1 MVNVSGA
8 ALVFAFHDN
17 TLYTFERADRLTAS
31 CFGGPSPKITGR
43 TFCPKPLHCIASL
56 GQLHIPVLAQHHV
69 VELPLMYGMCYDGCL
84 LSYRLESG
92 YRIELLEID
101 PASSADDWPYPNFP
115 PLIPYEPLRL
125 DDSPRRVSYDE
136 FAASFPNMPEKQ
148 SAEMIVAVPPPATI
162 GLSFWDVGDW
172 DGVTIVFECDLQK
185 RQMRAFNATM

>member
-1 MVNVSGA
+1 MDVRDT
-8 ALVFAFHDN
+8 ALVCAFHDN
-17 TLYTFERADRLTAS
+17 TLYTFERAGRLTAS
-31 CFGGPSPKITGR
+31 CFGGPAPQITGC
-43 TFCPKPLHCIASL
+43 TFGPGPLHRIASL
-56 GQLHIPVLAQHHV
+56 GQLHIPALGQHYV
-69 VELPLMYGMCYDGCL
+69 SRLPLMYGMYYDGCE

-92 YRIELLEID
+92 HRIELLQIE

-115 PLIPYEPLRL
+115 PLIPYVPLRL

-148 SAEMIVAVPPPATI
+148 SAEMVIAIPPPATI

-185 RQMRAFNATM
+185 RQVRAFNVTT